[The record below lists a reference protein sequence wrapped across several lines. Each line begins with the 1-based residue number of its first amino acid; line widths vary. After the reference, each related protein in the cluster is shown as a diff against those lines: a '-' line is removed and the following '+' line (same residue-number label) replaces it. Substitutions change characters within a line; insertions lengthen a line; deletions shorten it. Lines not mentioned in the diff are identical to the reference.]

1 MFSSWGR
8 SPPRSFARHCSFLSV
23 HGPGRPPEER
33 FSRAHNARLPVRA
46 RPRARGSGSGPST
59 ADVMMC
65 HGGALRGLPPAA
77 PGCGS
82 REVTLQSITARS
94 WRRWASPACPAPAGS
109 GVGFGHPCHL
119 LPSQGRDGV
128 SLFRAS
134 SRAGLRAR
142 AGGRF
147 AAARLARLIARAPVR
162 AAAGRAEDVPSP
174 SARAGGLRPPAMLSA
189 EKPKGGPGS
198 RLSLM
203 PILHHFAES
212 QAHEGTKD
220 GNTGQFSYNSLDRQD
235 NCKLLRYT
243 AAPLLRR
250 RTGTDDRG
258 RRVSYEANPPQAD
271 V

>member
-1 MFSSWGR
+1 MPDSWPGASSFSASRSDAAGRRAVRRPGRFASGMPAAPSASAAAGRPAEVSGYVMMCHVLSWGR
-8 SPPRSFARHCSFLSV
+8 SPPRSFAGQCSFLSV

-82 REVTLQSITARS
+82 WEVTLQSITARS

-134 SRAGLRAR
+134 SRAGLRAC
-142 AGGRF
+142 
-147 AAARLARLIARAPVR
+147 VR
-162 AAAGRAEDVPSP
+162 VCVRV
-174 SARAGGLRPPAMLSA
+174 
-189 EKPKGGPGS
+189 
-198 RLSLM
+198 
-203 PILHHFAES
+203 
-212 QAHEGTKD
+212 
-220 GNTGQFSYNSLDRQD
+220 GQCFIIHQS
-235 NCKLLRYT
+235 
-243 AAPLLRR
+243 
-250 RTGTDDRG
+250 
-258 RRVSYEANPPQAD
+258 
-271 V
+271 